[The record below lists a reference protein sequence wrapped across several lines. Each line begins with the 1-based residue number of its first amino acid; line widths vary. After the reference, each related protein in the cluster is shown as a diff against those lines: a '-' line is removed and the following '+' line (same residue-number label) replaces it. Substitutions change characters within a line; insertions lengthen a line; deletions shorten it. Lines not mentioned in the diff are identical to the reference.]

1 MNVTLIDGR
10 EVDSSSE
17 EWRLECL
24 ARDRHVAN
32 MRRIARELRQDYLS
46 NVCRREGDEAERRLR
61 DAFKADWE
69 RRKAERQAQQ
79 AAECER

>member
-1 MNVTLIDGR
+1 MVTLIDGR
-10 EVDSSSE
+10 EVDNSSE

-32 MRRIARELRQDYLS
+32 MRRIPRELRQDYLD
-46 NVCRREGDEAERRLR
+46 NVKRKEGDEAGRRLR
-61 DAFKADWE
+61 DEFKRDWE
-69 RRKAERQAQQ
+69 RRRAERQAQQ